1 MKSYPKIEHYN
12 QIPFGLDCYA
22 FYKHDGSNFRA
33 EWGRKRGWYKYGS
46 KNVMIDKNTP
56 ILGESID
63 VFLNK
68 YGESLDSLFRN
79 RYKKIENFVIFG
91 EFFGTN
97 SFAGQHIEED
107 KKDIVLFDVNQYK
120 RGFIP
125 PEEFV
130 DNFGHLGIPKIVYKG
145 KYNEELVSKV
155 RKNELSL
162 EEGVICKGV
171 VRTKKDGNLVW
182 MSKIKC
188 NHWLE
193 KVHKLYG
200 DKAMIEE
207 FNGDRNIMNYY
218 LYK

>member
-56 ILGESID
+56 IFGESID

-68 YGESLDSLFRN
+68 YGDSLDSLFRN
-79 RYKKIENFVIFG
+79 KYKKIDNFVVFG
-91 EFFGTN
+91 ELFGPN
-97 SFAGQHIEED
+97 SFAGQHIEEE
-107 KKDIVLFDVNQYK
+107 KDIILFDVNQYK

-171 VRTKKDGNLVW
+171 VRTKRDGNLVW
-182 MSKIKC
+182 MSKICKS
-188 NHWLE
+188 
-193 KVHKLYG
+193 
-200 DKAMIEE
+200 
-207 FNGDRNIMNYY
+207 
-218 LYK
+218 